1 MVDIYEEDGA
11 QYDMDSMGDVYRLWN
26 KRKKEKK
33 ESNRAQ
39 STKLLEDLNIEFDS
53 YNYGVH
59 LVVYGDEG
67 DVVDFWPSTG
77 KWIVRK
83 MNKKGRGVFNMLKW
97 LRRRDSPTR
106 KETNEDS

>member
-1 MVDIYEEDGA
+1 MNDIYEEDGIK
-11 QYDMDSMGDVYRLWN
+11 YDLDSMGDIFRLWT

-39 STKLLEDLNIEFDS
+39 STQLLKDLDIKFESHNC
-53 YNYGVH
+53 GVH
-59 LVVYGDEG
+59 LIVYGEEG

-83 MNKKGRGVFNMLKW
+83 HNKKGRGVFNMIKW
-97 LRRRDSPTR
+97 LRRRASPAQ
-106 KETNEDS
+106 